1 MENEQQPHAELE
13 LGTESNPPMEQKV
26 SGESEPLNEQKLAEY
41 FSRVLSDGQ
50 TGAEDGD
57 SAEQDAE
64 TAESEEEG
72 YEEPLA
78 TDENVEEE
86 EQPEESESEDE
97 AYSEQEADERQPT
110 NEVPKGV
117 KKRLAK
123 LTALRK
129 EAEEKAQKLEEELES
144 LRRLQAVPKSKN
156 PFSGLDSEDKLQAE
170 FERQRNIRLF
180 CERYPDGFYE
190 SDNPQEHVSK
200 EEIAKAKVVALRAI
214 EEYLP
219 QQAQF
224 VVARKQ
230 FKSQAAKEF
239 PWLKDPSDKRTSI
252 AKRFIEAVPEIR
264 RFPDYEIYAAQLA
277 LGMSSYQQ
285 QKKNAGRTGFQR
297 EQVPVQPTTT
307 SSAPRP
313 MKMDEKTAKE
323 TYERFRQTGSA
334 DDLAAVFRSKFV

>member
-13 LGTESNPPMEQKV
+13 LGNESNPPMAQNEVGK
-26 SGESEPLNEQKLAEY
+26 SEPMNEAKLTEF
-41 FSRVLSDGQ
+41 FSRALSDGQ
-50 TGAEDGD
+50 IGAEVGD
-57 SAEQDAE
+57 SAEQEAE
-64 TAESEEEG
+64 TAESDEG
-72 YEEPLA
+72 YEDEALA
-78 TDENVEEE
+78 TDENVGED
-86 EQPEESESEDE
+86 ESEEPEQDE
-97 AYSEQEADERQPT
+97 AYSEQGAEEHEPS
-110 NEVPKGV
+110 NEVPRGV

-129 EAEEKAQKLEEELES
+129 EAEEKAQKLEEEVES

-156 PFSGLDSEDKLQAE
+156 PFSGLDSEEKLQAE
-170 FERQRNIRLF
+170 FERQKNIRLF

-190 SDNPQEHVSK
+190 SENPQEHVSK

-214 EEYLP
+214 EEHLP

-230 FKSQAAKEF
+230 YKSQAAKEF

-252 AKRFIEAVPEIR
+252 AKRFIEAVPEIK

-277 LGMSSYQQ
+277 LGMSTYQQ
-285 QKKNAGRTGFQR
+285 QKKNARAGIQQSERA
-297 EQVPVQPTTT
+297 PVMPTTL

-313 MKMDEKTAKE
+313 VKMDEKAAKE
-323 TYERFRQTGSA
+323 SYERFRQTGSQ

>member
-13 LGTESNPPMEQKV
+13 LGNESNPPMEQKQN
-26 SGESEPLNEQKLAEY
+26 GQSEPFNEEKLTEY

-64 TAESEEEG
+64 TAESEAEG
-72 YEEPLA
+72 DDGVLG
-78 TDENVEEE
+78 TDENVEAE
-86 EQPEESESEDE
+86 EQPEEPIAEDE
-97 AYSEQEADERQPT
+97 AYSEQEADEYQPT

-180 CERYPDGFYE
+180 CERYPDGFYD

-214 EEYLP
+214 EEHLP

-230 FKSQAAKEF
+230 YKSQAAKEF

-252 AKRFIEAVPEIR
+252 AKRFIEAVPEIK

-277 LGMSSYQQ
+277 LGMSSYQH
-285 QKKNAGRTGFQR
+285 QKKNANRTGFQR
-297 EQVPVQPTTT
+297 EQVPVQPTTM

-313 MKMDEKTAKE
+313 AKMDEKSAKE
-323 TYERFRQTGSA
+323 TYERFRQTGSV